1 MRIEG
6 KDYRTIWFEDNV
18 VKIIDQTKLP
28 HQFIIKDLKTIK
40 DAINAIKIMEVR
52 GAPLIGATAAY
63 GLVLAIIENN
73 DQSFLKKSAD
83 ELISSRPT
91 AINLRWAV
99 DRMMNKLSGLNSD
112 KILEIALNEAKDIC
126 EEDIKFCE
134 NIGLNGLKIIEEI
147 YNKKKDTVNILTHC
161 NAGWLATINW
171 GTATSPI
178 YHAHKKG
185 IPVHVWADETR
196 PRNQGANLTSYE
208 LNEEGIKNT
217 IIADNTGGILMQ
229 RGEVDMCIVGTD
241 RTLANGDVCNK
252 VGTYLKALAAH
263 DNKIPFYVAL
273 PSSTI
278 DWNIKDHKDIPI
290 DDTKIWAQRLSYVGE
305 LGYELYVEVKDAKKI
320 YELIIEKGKDHNLSN
335 CGMHAMDIMRMESG
349 FLHWGHDISPE
360 ENQYQAGLSFTI
372 SNKKNVDFIGKSALE
387 KIDKE
392 KIKTRF
398 AKFTLKD
405 SKPGEPLLLHD
416 EPIYLED
423 KIIGR
428 STSGNY
434 SFNFKK
440 NLTFGYINND
450 FSNEELQNK
459 NLFIEVEK
467 KKYPIEIS
475 NKPLKQTNFK
485 NN

>member
-1 MRIEG
+1 MLKELLFLKIIKLKEKTCVVKGDDWQENISKRKNPGHEMNQGLCFQYYNPEINFIASRIKMRIEG
-6 KDYRTIWFEDNV
+6 KEYRTIWFENNV

-28 HQFIIKDLKTIK
+28 HQFIIKDLKTVK
-40 DAINAIKIMEVR
+40 DSINAIKVMEVR

-73 DQSFLKKSAD
+73 DQTFLKKSAED
-83 ELISSRPT
+83 LINSRPT
-91 AINLRWAV
+91 AINLKWAV
-99 DRMMNKLSGLNSD
+99 DRMMSKLSGVNSD
-112 KILEIALNEAKDIC
+112 KILEIALSEAKNIC
-126 EEDIKFCE
+126 EEDVKFCE

-208 LNEEGIKNT
+208 LNEEGINNT

-290 DDTKIWAQRLSYVGE
+290 EERNSDELSHMEGLDE
-305 LGYELYVEVKDAKKI
+305 KGDIKKI
-320 YELIIEKGKDHNLSN
+320 QIYPKKSKAMNLAFDVTPAKYVTGLITEKGVCEASEK
-335 CGMHAMDIMRMESG
+335 
-349 FLHWGHDISPE
+349 
-360 ENQYQAGLSFTI
+360 GL
-372 SNKKNVDFIGKSALE
+372 
-387 KIDKE
+387 KE
-392 KIKTRF
+392 
-398 AKFTLKD
+398 L
-405 SKPGEPLLLHD
+405 
-416 EPIYLED
+416 
-423 KIIGR
+423 
-428 STSGNY
+428 
-434 SFNFKK
+434 FK
-440 NLTFGYINND
+440 
-450 FSNEELQNK
+450 
-459 NLFIEVEK
+459 
-467 KKYPIEIS
+467 
-475 NKPLKQTNFK
+475 
-485 NN
+485 